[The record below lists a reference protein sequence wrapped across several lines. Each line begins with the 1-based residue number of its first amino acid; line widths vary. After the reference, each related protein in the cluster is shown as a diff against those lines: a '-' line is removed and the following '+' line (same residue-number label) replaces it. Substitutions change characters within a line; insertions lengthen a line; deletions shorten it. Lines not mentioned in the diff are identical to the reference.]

1 MNNAGESNIKA
12 KVQRFGSHLS
22 GMVMPNI
29 GAFIAWGVIT
39 ALFIETGWLPNE
51 KLATLV
57 SPMLTYLLPLLIGY
71 TGGNM
76 VHGQRGAVVGAIAT
90 MGVVV
95 GSEVPMFIGAMIM
108 GPLGGWSIKKFDE
121 VFQSRIKSGFE
132 MLVNNFSSGLI
143 GFLLSILGYIV
154 IGPIVMSLTRIMAD
168 GVETIIS
175 MRLLPLANILIEP
188 AKILFLNNAINHG
201 ILTPLGADQV
211 ASAGKSI
218 LFLLEANPGPGL
230 GVLLAFTFF
239 GKGTA
244 KSSAP
249 GAIIIQFLGGIHEI
263 YFPFVMMKPAL
274 FLAVIAGGVSGTFTF
289 QLFGAGLQAAASPGS
304 IFAILAMTPKGTY
317 IPNILGIAVG
327 AIVSFLVAAVILKAD
342 KTIDED
348 TFSENKEAM
357 KVKKAQSKGE
367 VVKDINSSQSGFS
380 NEITSVVFA
389 CDAGMGSS
397 AMGASVLRNKFKNA
411 GLTMPV
417 TNSAINNLVDSP
429 NTLIVTQ
436 EELYKR
442 AKNKV
447 PNAKFVTVNNFMDSP
462 VYDEIV
468 DSLKGIERENNVNN
482 NESEKMKSL
491 NTEISITNID
501 SITILYED
509 NMGSANMGATILKKL
524 IKENNLPY
532 SVDVLSINSA
542 NIKDNTLL
550 IVNKENEKTVEKYK
564 RNFIIVENFV
574 KSEQYSDIIQKMKN
588 NM

>member
-51 KLATLV
+51 KLAALV

-143 GFLLSILGYIV
+143 GFLLSILGYNV

-201 ILTPLGADQV
+201 ILTPLGAEQV